1 MLDAAI
7 ERNDHCMQIRMLAHT
22 DLFAYDARYHRTCY
36 AAYISEKNIKAAKA
50 KTEAIQ
56 LTVSDSK
63 AFDQL
68 SRNEHLGF
76 LQNNTNYNPF

>member
-7 ERNDHCMQIRMLAHT
+7 GRNDHCIQMRMLAHT
-22 DLFAYDARYHRTCY
+22 DLFAYDAKYHRTCY

-56 LTVSDSK
+56 STVSDRK
-63 AFDQL
+63 ACDQL
-68 SRNEHLGF
+68 LRNEHLSF
-76 LQNNTNYNPF
+76 LQNNTNYNPL